1 MFLYLFFILCNV
13 VEMLVR
19 EFEWDYVVCF
29 FIYFLFCVTSWRCLS
44 ASLRETVLFL
54 FFQYLFLF
62 HTTAMWHVCLY
73 RARSIFRVLLGV
85 GFMENAFYL

>member
-1 MFLYLFFILCNV
+1 MLGGHYDPMASNV

-29 FIYFLFCVTSWRCLS
+29 LFFFLILYNVVEMLV
-44 ASLRETVLFL
+44 REFEWEYSVS

-62 HTTAMWHVCLY
+62 HTTAMWHVC
-73 RARSIFRVLLGV
+73 V
-85 GFMENAFYL
+85 